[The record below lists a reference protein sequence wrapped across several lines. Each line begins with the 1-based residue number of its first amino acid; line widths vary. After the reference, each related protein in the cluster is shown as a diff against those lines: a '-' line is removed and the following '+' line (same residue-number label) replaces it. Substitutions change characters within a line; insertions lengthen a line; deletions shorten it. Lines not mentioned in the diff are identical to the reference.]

1 MIEAILLWC
10 FPLGKN
16 LCRSKFG
23 VRRDVGTTVKNS
35 TRQLSEVPSES
46 SNAGTPNE
54 QERFSTAPS
63 LVLSTMAGFDSHK
76 GSQTGA

>member
-10 FPLGKN
+10 FPLSKN
-16 LCRSKFG
+16 FCRKFG
-23 VRRDVGTTVKNS
+23 ARRDVGTTVKNS
-35 TRQLSEVPSES
+35 TQQLSEVPSES

-63 LVLSTMAGFDSHK
+63 LGLSTMAGFEHK